1 MIARITDYIK
11 TLVLC
16 FLHNYCG
23 LLCLVSLEV
32 QCTIYVWFPKLSIKL
47 LTSFFRIYVFH
58 GSSTTRFENK
68 TNLEYDQR
76 VFEFIAFLIQVK
88 RCYLSLDLVNVCVLF
103 NLTQLLLISVN
114 KQQNTNNLWVIFRII
129 EWKGIVADMMIILC
143 LHGGLHNISLC
154 LYHKPVLQF
163 VLPCLSSLHI

>member
-1 MIARITDYIK
+1 MFS
-11 TLVLC
+11 
-16 FLHNYCG
+16 FLNCPSNY
-23 LLCLVSLEV
+23 LL
-32 QCTIYVWFPKLSIKL
+32 LS
-47 LTSFFRIYVFH
+47 FEYM
-58 GSSTTRFENK
+58 SSTDLQQHGLK
-68 TNLEYDQR
+68 TKLTLNMIKGF
-76 VFEFIAFLIQVK
+76 FEFIAFLIQVK